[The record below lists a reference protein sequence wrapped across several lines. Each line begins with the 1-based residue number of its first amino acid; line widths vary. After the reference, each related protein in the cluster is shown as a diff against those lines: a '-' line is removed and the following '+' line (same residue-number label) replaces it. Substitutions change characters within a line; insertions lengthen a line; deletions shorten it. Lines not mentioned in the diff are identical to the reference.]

1 VSPRILKERPIQSE
15 DGSAIPA
22 AHAESIYNAE
32 DFFVPVSAG
41 PEDLAVTQSF
51 RCTAKTDRQIDII
64 LASRKFN
71 YISRGDLLR
80 HSLHRHLAWLLK
92 IEPEVVSIMPAI
104 ETIRELTKQQAD
116 MAQYNKTIEDL
127 QKTLDDMLLLGQR
140 EKVISLVNQTY
151 YNASKIQDEVWRELY
166 MKKIKDR
173 YGAYLTIDSD
183 QTKGVNLGGFIE

>member
-1 VSPRILKERPIQSE
+1 MARRTLKETATQSE
-15 DGSAIPA
+15 DGSTIPSV
-22 AHAESIYNAE
+22 HDDSVYNSN

-80 HSLHRHLAWLLK
+80 HALHRHLAWLLK
-92 IEPEVVSIMPAI
+92 IEPEVTSIMPAI

-116 MAQYNKTIEDL
+116 MAQYNKTVEDL

-140 EKVISLVNQTY
+140 EKVCSLVNQTY

-166 MKKIKDR
+166 MKKIKER
-173 YGAYLTIDSD
+173 YGVYLTID
-183 QTKGVNLGGFIE
+183 TCAGVSLGAFAE